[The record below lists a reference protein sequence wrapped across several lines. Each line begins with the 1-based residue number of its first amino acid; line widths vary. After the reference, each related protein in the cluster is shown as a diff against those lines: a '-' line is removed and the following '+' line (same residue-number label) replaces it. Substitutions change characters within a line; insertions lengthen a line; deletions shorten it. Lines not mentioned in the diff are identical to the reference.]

1 MQWHNIF
8 WQVLPPGL
16 QSLPAPPPPPFT
28 PPPLALPL
36 PKWLLEHQEC
46 KCSRQCHLPR
56 YFRSSMDVFLWT
68 FSCIK
73 LHRAMLWLEVVDL
86 MFPSVGFYLGFFLF
100 GKRNSLHGALHAWAQ
115 SGKERL
121 LYMAVEDRSVNQI
134 PSYVHWLENKTQ
146 HHRMCPI
153 PEKFAEHFHK
163 SLGKEEAFNIQLWR
177 HIRTHL
183 FCTFD

>member
-1 MQWHNIF
+1 MYRQDRALSLQLSAHRVCYRHGLTLNPLQCRSPAWPVLTLYCPSWKCNGPIF
-8 WQVLPPGL
+8 SGKSCPQVCSLF
-16 QSLPAPPPPPFT
+16 LPAPPPPFT

-86 MFPSVGFYLGFFLF
+86 MFPSVGFYFFVWKEEF
-100 GKRNSLHGALHAWAQ
+100 ITWSSAVMSPVRQRGIALHG
-115 SGKERL
+115 SGGEICKS
-121 LYMAVEDRSVNQI
+121 D
-134 PSYVHWLENKTQ
+134 
-146 HHRMCPI
+146 PI
-153 PEKFAEHFHK
+153 LRPLARK
-163 SLGKEEAFNIQLWR
+163 
-177 HIRTHL
+177 
-183 FCTFD
+183 